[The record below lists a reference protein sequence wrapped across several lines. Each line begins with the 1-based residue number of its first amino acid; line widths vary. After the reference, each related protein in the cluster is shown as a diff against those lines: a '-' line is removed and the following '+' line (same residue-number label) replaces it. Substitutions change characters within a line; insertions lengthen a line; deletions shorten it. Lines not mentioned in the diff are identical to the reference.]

1 MAQRLMSI
9 KEVAAATGVTAHTL
23 RYYERIGLM
32 PTVPRASSGHRR
44 YGPDEVRWIEFLR
57 KMQQT
62 GMSIQRMLEYARLL
76 RRGDSTIAARRLLLE
91 AHRRDVRAHLAELT
105 ANLKLIEKKIRMY
118 EEMERAQEGTVE
130 LRRAARR

>member
-1 MAQRLMSI
+1 MSQRLTI

-32 PTVPRASSGHRR
+32 PSVPRADSGHRR

-91 AHRRDVRAHLAELT
+91 AHRRDVQAHLVELT

-118 EEMERAQEGTVE
+118 EEMEQAEEEATE
-130 LRRAARR
+130 RRSARR

>member
-1 MAQRLMSI
+1 MPQSLTI

-57 KMQQT
+57 KMHQT

-76 RRGDSTIAARRLLLE
+76 RRGDSTVAARRLLLE
-91 AHRRDVRAHLAELT
+91 AHRRDVQAHLAELT
-105 ANLKLIEKKIRMY
+105 ANLRLIDKKIKMY
-118 EEMERAQEGTVE
+118 EEMERRQQDAP
-130 LRRAARR
+130 ARSSR